1 MLLQAYEPLLINRV
15 RRVQSAHTDSRELMA
30 AARQGLLKAAARFD
44 LQRVMRGRDRL
55 YALAENYIRNALRDV
70 LTEVRTAARV
80 SNWLHRRYLNC
91 AGHQ

>member
-1 MLLQAYEPLLINRV
+1 MLLQAYEPLLVNRV

-80 SNWLHRRYLNC
+80 SNWLH
-91 AGHQ
+91 